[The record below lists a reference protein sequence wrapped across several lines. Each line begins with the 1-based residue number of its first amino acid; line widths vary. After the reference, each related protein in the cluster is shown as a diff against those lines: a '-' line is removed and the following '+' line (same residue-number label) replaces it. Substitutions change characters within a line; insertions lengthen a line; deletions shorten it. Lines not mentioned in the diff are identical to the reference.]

1 MGVEDILKELKKRFP
16 EVVLKEVRL
25 DIFRGLKLGIDVSIY
40 AFKYMAASRKEA
52 CKYLDVAKEDPQP
65 HILRSYWLEKY
76 HQMMLAFLECDIT
89 PIPVFDGPP
98 FRLKQDTKED
108 RVKAYLEAEAKIKE
122 LRENIA
128 MDPSNGKLVSALK
141 SQIENHVGF
150 ANGDFKALEE
160 MLRAMGLPVIMAEYE
175 AEAVCARLVRLG
187 LTAGVVSNDSDTL
200 AHMGG
205 VMISDV
211 KRAYRREVPIH
222 HCTCIIV
229 SEVLRVLE
237 MSPGQFVQFCMLLGN
252 DYNDRIPGYGWVNA
266 LKQLRAHGSLEAVVE
281 VLGKKLDLSRS
292 RLSDPALRA
301 EIRGY
306 FVDEL
311 DCVPKHPLEVMFPR
325 TANPDHS
332 LQEAIH
338 ASGESLKA
346 TFTEVFSGYNRGR
359 MLETA
364 DATIKILSEFNQ
376 RFAGLQ
382 EFRIKTSS

>member
-175 AEAVCARLVRLG
+175 AEAVCARLF
-187 LTAGVVSNDSDTL
+187 VSD
-200 AHMGG
+200 
-205 VMISDV
+205 
-211 KRAYRREVPIH
+211 
-222 HCTCIIV
+222 
-229 SEVLRVLE
+229 
-237 MSPGQFVQFCMLLGN
+237 
-252 DYNDRIPGYGWVNA
+252 
-266 LKQLRAHGSLEAVVE
+266 
-281 VLGKKLDLSRS
+281 
-292 RLSDPALRA
+292 
-301 EIRGY
+301 
-306 FVDEL
+306 
-311 DCVPKHPLEVMFPR
+311 
-325 TANPDHS
+325 
-332 LQEAIH
+332 
-338 ASGESLKA
+338 
-346 TFTEVFSGYNRGR
+346 
-359 MLETA
+359 
-364 DATIKILSEFNQ
+364 
-376 RFAGLQ
+376 
-382 EFRIKTSS
+382 